1 MQQKYSRRAVIKGG
15 LIAGACVPALSLLAT
30 DASAAAAL
38 TPLSPSDPTAM
49 ALGFAEDSGKVNAK
63 TYPTHTAAQK
73 CGNCA
78 QYTGAAG
85 AARGG
90 CNIFA
95 GHSVPV
101 GGWCSAYAKKPGA

>member
-1 MQQKYSRRAVIKGG
+1 MQKKYSRRTVIKSG
-15 LIAGACVPALSLLAT
+15 LLAGAAIPALGLLAT
-30 DASAAAAL
+30 DASAAPAL

-73 CGNCA
+73 CATCA
-78 QYTGAAG
+78 QYTGAPG

-95 GHSVPV
+95 GHSVPA